1 MRIQDLKLLLLLQF
15 VALIQANTKS
25 VFLYNNVGQLVTSDT
40 LNWQSFTDDPKQN
53 KYAVEAGQ
61 FQSDR
66 GNSSLFVCRVVVDGI
81 PVTGFTLKQITRT
94 VCVVTMHMN
103 GGIHHA
109 FDILLNNGD
118 AGKLTWTKSSGVIP
132 VGAISATSS
141 AHVSA
146 KHLFSFIVI
155 LSIALTKTHSARKKC
170 YYLFIVVVVAD
181 RR

>member
-1 MRIQDLKLLLLLQF
+1 MRIQELKLLLILQF
-15 VALIQANTKS
+15 VALIQANTKG

-40 LNWQSFTDDPKQN
+40 LLWQSFTDDAKQN
-53 KYAVEAGQ
+53 KYAVEAGK
-61 FQSDR
+61 FQSDH
-66 GNSSLFVCRVVVDGI
+66 GNYSLFVCRVVVDGI
-81 PVTGFTLKQITRT
+81 PVTGLTLKHDTRT

-103 GGIHHA
+103 VGTHHA

-118 AGKLTWTKSSGVIP
+118 GGKLTWTKSSGVIP

-155 LSIALTKTHSARKKC
+155 SCIASSGTNYENTHRARKKH
-170 YYLFIVVVVAD
+170 
-181 RR
+181 